1 MNVSGV
7 FFLPKENQMTE
18 KSTPPRR
25 NPSRQPFLA
34 MKAFVFSAAA
44 LFAISTLAHG
54 QVPVGPG
61 SVKLGKVQP
70 AVVKT
75 PEYQLSSG
83 PQKRSKAK
91 DWLEVEVEFETTPEM
106 IDELTFKYTIG
117 IEGKLLDGEV
127 THVSIPKGK
136 DHFSV
141 VYVSPSSLEKLT
153 GGKPLTGASIENVW
167 VEVSRQ
173 GQKLANPV
181 SHKPGAPK
189 NVPHLT
195 GMVLNKDQT
204 PFAPLFYDRYEAI
217 KSSR

>member
-1 MNVSGV
+1 
-7 FFLPKENQMTE
+7 MTE

-25 NPSRQPFLA
+25 NPSKQPVPA
-34 MKAFVFSAAA
+34 MKAFVFSIAA
-44 LFAISTLAHG
+44 LFAISLIADAQT
-54 QVPVGPG
+54 PVGPG
-61 SVKLGKVQP
+61 SVKLGKVSP
-70 AVVKT
+70 SVVKT

-83 PQKRSKAK
+83 PTKRSKSK
-91 DWLEVEVEFETTPEM
+91 DWLEVEVEFESQPEM

-141 VYVSPSSLEKLT
+141 MYVSPSSLEKLT
-153 GGKPLTGASIENVW
+153 GGKALTGASIENVW

-173 GQKLANPV
+173 GQKLAAPA
-181 SHKPGAPK
+181 SYKPGAPK
-189 NVPHLT
+189 NVPHVT

-217 KSSR
+217 KSNR

>member
-1 MNVSGV
+1 
-7 FFLPKENQMTE
+7 
-18 KSTPPRR
+18 
-25 NPSRQPFLA
+25 
-34 MKAFVFSAAA
+34 MKALVFSCA
-44 LFAISTLAHG
+44 LFVAMLLAVEG

-91 DWLEVEVEFETTPEM
+91 DWLEVEVEFETVPEM
-106 IDELTFKYTIG
+106 IDELTFKYTIA

-127 THVSIPKGK
+127 THVSIGKGK

-141 VYVSPSSLEKLT
+141 VYVPPSALEKLT

-173 GQKLANPV
+173 GQKLAQPA

-189 NVPHLT
+189 NVPHVT

-217 KSSR
+217 KAR

>member
-1 MNVSGV
+1 MNASRT

-25 NPSRQPFLA
+25 NPSKQPVPA
-34 MKAFVFSAAA
+34 MKAFVFSIAV
-44 LFAISTLAHG
+44 LFAISLIADAQT
-54 QVPVGPG
+54 PVGPG
-61 SVKLGKVQP
+61 SVKLGKVSP
-70 AVVKT
+70 SVVKT

-83 PQKRSKAK
+83 PTKRSKSK
-91 DWLEVEVEFETTPEM
+91 DWLEVEVEFESQPEM

-117 IEGKLLDGEV
+117 VEGKLLDGEV

-141 VYVSPSSLEKLT
+141 MYVSPSSLEKLT
-153 GGKPLTGASIENVW
+153 GGKALTGASIENVW

-173 GQKLANPV
+173 GQKLAQPA
-181 SHKPGAPK
+181 SYKPGAPK
-189 NVPHLT
+189 NVPHVT

-217 KSSR
+217 KSNR